1 MILVTVGDPA
11 SQPLPP
17 AARKLSVRLADCTA
31 VPTMAVLYTS
41 VRRCRVREYRT
52 GTAGGTSLPCSGQS
66 IGGVG
71 GGGGTGVMCHLYT
84 WRGQGRTGQHCVHV
98 ILSDG

>member
-1 MILVTVGDPA
+1 MLSPYAGFFLDGFL
-11 SQPLPP
+11 SQPPSP

-52 GTAGGTSLPCSGQS
+52 GSAGGTSFPCSGHS
-66 IGGVG
+66 IGGVQQWE
-71 GGGGTGVMCHLYT
+71 GVA
-84 WRGQGRTGQHCVHV
+84 
-98 ILSDG
+98 DG